1 MKILFLQSME
11 SSVTRYFMQL
21 AYNGSKYF
29 GWQRQPA
36 HASVQQEIEEKLS
49 MIFNEPMTVLGCGR
63 TDTGV
68 HAKDY
73 ILHFDTT
80 IPFDENRLVHQLNA
94 TLPADIAVYAIY
106 EVPLDWHAR
115 FTAIDRSYE
124 YHFHFRKS
132 PFKQQSSWLLKYEL
146 NHEAIQEA
154 CTYLIGKQDFTS
166 FAKIH
171 TDVNNHFC
179 TITEAKWEYTNEG
192 VVFSITANRF
202 LRNMVRAIVGTL
214 VRIGEGKLTPSDMK
228 NIIAQKNRSVAGQ
241 SVPAHGL
248 YLTQIRYPDL

>member
-1 MKILFLQSME
+1 
-11 SSVTRYFMQL
+11 MQL
-21 AYNGSKYF
+21 AYNGSNYY

-36 HASVQQEIEEKLS
+36 HASVQQELEEKLS
-49 MIFNEPMTVLGCGR
+49 MILNNPTSVLGCGR

-68 HAKDY
+68 HAKEY

-80 IPFDENRLVHQLNA
+80 LPIDEKRLVHQLNA

-106 EVPLDWHAR
+106 EVPTDWHAR

-124 YHFHFRKS
+124 YHFHFYKS
-132 PFKQQSSWLLKYEL
+132 PFKQKSSWCLKYEL
-146 NHEAIQEA
+146 NHQAIQEA

-171 TDVNNHFC
+171 TDVNNHIC
-179 TITEAKWEYTNEG
+179 TITEAKWEYTKEG

-228 NIIAQKNRSVAGQ
+228 DIIAQKNRSVAGQ